1 MKKFVVSVI
10 AILLT
15 NNREAKYGEVVDEAL
30 LNNASKLEKEGFI
43 KTEEDFNADKK
54 VSEKSIK
61 VNREEKDKAII
72 PAVDSVKSQN
82 AIVDAEKNIDAVKLY
97 GNKTTVQTVSTVS
110 EEDAKVNELKVAIAV
125 EKAETNNVIDKE
137 VNSDIKDAV
146 AAHTSTEA
154 KPAAVEA
161 AKPAPAVDSKSA
173 AKKELEAKMLAKK

>member
-61 VNREEKDKAII
+61 ANREAKDKALV

-82 AIVDAEKNIDAVKLY
+82 AIVDAEKNIDAVKQAE
-97 GNKTTVQTVSTVS
+97 NTTVQTGSTVS
-110 EEDAKVNELKVAIAV
+110 EAD
-125 EKAETNNVIDKE
+125 
-137 VNSDIKDAV
+137 
-146 AAHTSTEA
+146 
-154 KPAAVEA
+154 